1 MQADGFSKWGF
12 VIYRCTYTNGA
23 DWEAFMARIYDA
35 VIEYLELYNGL
46 DMLDSFAP
54 TVIEDRAA
62 FEGATTA
69 TLREHFVNTWVP
81 SAFPGENPGLDMDV
95 LSGVEAGRYRFFI
108 MIDEESLRS
117 VLDATVDG
125 INRTGFVRL
134 VQAGWGAK
142 RPYIVEEEDDKI
154 EYTPEECEPL
164 EGCTLQ
170 DVGWMSVRHDHV
182 EAIGYLDI
190 RMHWDWED
198 HYSRPPEIAKIL

>member
-1 MQADGFSKWGF
+1 
-12 VIYRCTYTNGA
+12 
-23 DWEAFMARIYDA
+23 MARIYDT
-35 VIEYLELYNGL
+35 VKEYLELCNGL

-54 TVIEDRAA
+54 SVIQDRSA

-108 MIDEESLRS
+108 MVDEESLRS

-134 VQAGWGAK
+134 VQADWGAK
-142 RPYIVEEEDDKI
+142 RSYIVDEED
-154 EYTPEECEPL
+154 EEAAPVLGWNECEPL
-164 EGCTLQ
+164 DGCILQ
-170 DVGWMSVRHDHV
+170 DVGWMNVLYDHV
-182 EAIGYLDI
+182 EAMGTWI
-190 RMHWDWED
+190 
-198 HYSRPPEIAKIL
+198 